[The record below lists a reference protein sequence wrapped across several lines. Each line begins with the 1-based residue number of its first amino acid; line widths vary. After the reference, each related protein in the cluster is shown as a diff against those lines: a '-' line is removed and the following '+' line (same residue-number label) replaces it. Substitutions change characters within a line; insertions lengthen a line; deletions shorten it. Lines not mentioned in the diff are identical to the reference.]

1 MSYYGYVERK
11 PEDVQVNWGEISQG
25 IVKSV
30 KDWEKGRED
39 LKEKLD
45 KETRETQKAISE
57 IPETKSE
64 PVQTWILNTATT
76 ASERLA
82 ELNRKLKS
90 NQITPRNYNLLRSNI
105 MSDVTGVYAF
115 AKAYDQGYAAKLQ
128 RVSDGKA
135 GYVERKTAEDTE
147 KFIGNDL
154 GDLTPFIDETGTLMY
169 KKSDGSSMSYRQIVK
184 NSSIKQDNKNAVLN
198 ITKYA
203 QSMKSHEVVQPDGSY
218 KSSPS
223 LNESAQK
230 AIDSYAAQFLINP
243 NDVADILFDAGKRK
257 GFEIKDGNAII
268 TEKDREDAKQVL
280 IDAAYATFGMEVTPA
295 PREPIA
301 SSGSSGDRPDKQ
313 PTEKQRESYQFGQ
326 ALRNLSNPGDAVYVA
341 NQIGAKSI
349 IYNNPILTIVTDKG
363 TEKVN
368 LSPNQ
373 VADYLMKRTKLDQ
386 EYVRRGI
393 GGSSSVGSINYKGAA
408 PDYKGAAPEKVK
420 PMTMYKTT
428 NEDGDKVE
436 LDKEIMYN
444 AVVDMKNKYPDF
456 ADVFE
461 FKDDRIR
468 MKLRDDKGT
477 LVWMSAK
484 NIAQLNNLVK
494 RFNAQYAK

>member
-25 IVKSV
+25 IIKSV
-30 KDWEKGRED
+30 QDWEKGRED

-64 PVQTWILNTATT
+64 PIQTWILDTATT

-147 KFIGNDL
+147 NFIGNSL
-154 GDLTPFIDETGTLMY
+154 SDLTPFIDETGTLMY
-169 KKSDGSSMSYRQIVK
+169 KKPDGSSMSYRQIVK

-203 QSMKSHEVVQPDGSY
+203 QSMKAHEVRQPDGSY

-223 LNESAQK
+223 LNEDAK
-230 AIDSYAAQFLINP
+230 RAIDSYAAQFLINP
-243 NDVADILFDAGKRK
+243 NDVADILFDAGKRE
-257 GFEIKDGNAII
+257 GFEIKDGNVVI
-268 TEKDREDAKQVL
+268 TDKDRQDAKQVL
-280 IDAAYATFGMEVTPA
+280 IDAAYGTFGMQVTPA
-295 PREPIA
+295 PRESIA
-301 SSGSSGDRPDKQ
+301 SSGSSGDKPDK
-313 PTEKQRESYQFGQ
+313 PTEADEKAIRYGQ
-326 ALRNLSNPGDAVYVA
+326 ALKNLTTNANKSVLSQNIGMPKGTYDGTNKVLTTYDKDGKKYVTRFNSGVEAMDFLITQSGYDPAYVKRGLGNANSLGGFSWDFSAKQETPKPKVVDLVKESDDLENWAYKLNEKDSNTKG
-341 NQIGAKSI
+341 K
-349 IYNNPILTIVTDKG
+349 IYYSKNKTIV
-363 TEKVN
+363 V
-368 LSPNQ
+368 
-373 VADYLMKRTKLDQ
+373 
-386 EYVRRGI
+386 
-393 GGSSSVGSINYKGAA
+393 
-408 PDYKGAAPEKVK
+408 
-420 PMTMYKTT
+420 
-428 NEDGDKVE
+428 
-436 LDKEIMYN
+436 
-444 AVVDMKNKYPDF
+444 KYPDGTYG
-456 ADVFE
+456 E
-461 FKDDRIR
+461 SDDLEEINEYIKKYNRLTR
-468 MKLRDDKGT
+468 
-477 LVWMSAK
+477 
-484 NIAQLNNLVK
+484 
-494 RFNAQYAK
+494 

>member
-39 LKEKLD
+39 LREKLD

-64 PVQTWILNTATT
+64 PIQTWILDTATT

-90 NQITPRNYNLLRSNI
+90 NQITPRDYNLLRSNI

-147 KFIGNDL
+147 KFIGNSL

-169 KKSDGSSMSYRQIVK
+169 EKPDGSSMSYRQIVK

-203 QSMKSHEVVQPDGSY
+203 QSMKAHDVLQPDGSY

-230 AIDSYAAQFLINP
+230 AIESYAAQFLVNP

-257 GFEIKDGNAII
+257 GFEIKDGNVVI
-268 TEKDREDAKQVL
+268 TEEDRQDAKQVL
-280 IDAAYATFGMEVTPA
+280 IDAAYATFGMQLTPA
-295 PREPIA
+295 PKVPKESEKSSA
-301 SSGSSGDRPDKQ
+301 SSGNKPDN
-313 PTEKQRESYQFGQ
+313 PTEADEKAIRYGK
-326 ALRNLSNPGDAVYVA
+326 ALKDLANVA
-341 NQIGAKSI
+341 NKAALSQSIGMPKGA
-349 IYNNPILTIVTDKG
+349 YNGTSKVLTTFDKDG
-363 TEKVN
+363 KKYETRFNSGVE
-368 LSPNQ
+368 
-373 VADYLMKRTKLDQ
+373 AMDYLITKSGYDPAYVKKGLGGANSLNTFSWDFSAQQ
-386 EYVRRGI
+386 E
-393 GGSSSVGSINYKGAA
+393 A
-408 PDYKGAAPEKVK
+408 PKPKV
-420 PMTMYKTT
+420 
-428 NEDGDKVE
+428 V
-436 LDKEIMYN
+436 
-444 AVVDMKNKYPDF
+444 
-456 ADVFE
+456 
-461 FKDDRIR
+461 
-468 MKLRDDKGT
+468 
-477 LVWMSAK
+477 
-484 NIAQLNNLVK
+484 NLVK
-494 RFNAQYAK
+494 ESDDLEYWASKVNENDPTTKGKIYYSRNNTIVVKYPNGGYGESDDWEKINEYIKKYNRETTR

>member
-11 PEDVQVNWGEISQG
+11 PEDMQVNWGEISQG
-25 IVKSV
+25 IIKSV
-30 KDWEKGRED
+30 QDWEKGRED

-64 PVQTWILNTATT
+64 PVQTWILSTATT

-90 NQITPRNYNLLRSNI
+90 NQIKPRDYNSLRSNI

-147 KFIGNDL
+147 KFIGNNL

-184 NSSIKQDNKNAVLN
+184 NSSVKQDNKNSVLN

-203 QSMKSHEVVQPDGSY
+203 QSMKAHEVLQPDGSY

-223 LNESAQK
+223 LNEEAK
-230 AIDSYAAQFLINP
+230 RAIDSYAAQFLINP

-257 GFEIKDGNAII
+257 GFEIKDGNAVI

-295 PREPIA
+295 PRESIA
-301 SSGSSGDRPDKQ
+301 SSGSSGDKPDK
-313 PTEKQRESYQFGQ
+313 PTEADEKAIRYGQ
-326 ALRNLSNPGDAVYVA
+326 ALRTL
-341 NQIGAKSI
+341 
-349 IYNNPILTIVTDKG
+349 NNPADKTTLSETIGMPKGTYDGTNKVLTTYDKDGKKYVTQFNSGVEAMNYLIRKSGYDPAYVKRGLGNANSLGGFSWDFSAKQETPKPKVVDLVKESDDLENWAYKLNEKDPNTKGKIYYSRNKTIV
-363 TEKVN
+363 V
-368 LSPNQ
+368 
-373 VADYLMKRTKLDQ
+373 
-386 EYVRRGI
+386 
-393 GGSSSVGSINYKGAA
+393 
-408 PDYKGAAPEKVK
+408 
-420 PMTMYKTT
+420 
-428 NEDGDKVE
+428 
-436 LDKEIMYN
+436 
-444 AVVDMKNKYPDF
+444 KYPNGTYK
-456 ADVFE
+456 E
-461 FKDDRIR
+461 SDDWEEINEYINRYNR
-468 MKLRDDKGT
+468 ETVR
-477 LVWMSAK
+477 
-484 NIAQLNNLVK
+484 
-494 RFNAQYAK
+494 

>member
-25 IVKSV
+25 IIKSV
-30 KDWEKGRED
+30 QDWEKGRED

-90 NQITPRNYNLLRSNI
+90 NQIKPRDYNSLRSNI

-128 RVSDGKA
+128 RIADGKA
-135 GYVERKTAEDTE
+135 GYAERKTAEDTE
-147 KFIGNDL
+147 NFIGNNL

-184 NSSIKQDNKNAVLN
+184 NSSVKQDNKNSVLN

-203 QSMKSHEVVQPDGSY
+203 QSMKAHEVLQPDGSY

-223 LNESAQK
+223 LNEDAK
-230 AIDSYAAQFLINP
+230 RAIDSYAAQFLINP

-257 GFEIKDGNAII
+257 GFEIKDGNAVI

-295 PREPIA
+295 PRESIA
-301 SSGSSGDRPDKQ
+301 SSGSSGDKPDK
-313 PTEKQRESYQFGQ
+313 PTEADEKAIRYGQ
-326 ALRNLSNPGDAVYVA
+326 ALRTL
-341 NQIGAKSI
+341 
-349 IYNNPILTIVTDKG
+349 NNPADKTTLSETIGMPKGTYDGTNKVLTTYDKDGKKYETRFNSGVEAMDYLITKSGYDPAYVKRGLGNANSLGGFSWDFSAKQEAPKPKVVDLVKESDDLENWVYKLNEKDPNTKGKIYYSKNKTIV
-363 TEKVN
+363 V
-368 LSPNQ
+368 
-373 VADYLMKRTKLDQ
+373 
-386 EYVRRGI
+386 
-393 GGSSSVGSINYKGAA
+393 
-408 PDYKGAAPEKVK
+408 
-420 PMTMYKTT
+420 
-428 NEDGDKVE
+428 
-436 LDKEIMYN
+436 
-444 AVVDMKNKYPDF
+444 KYPDGTYG
-456 ADVFE
+456 E
-461 FKDDRIR
+461 SDDWEEINEYIKEYNRQTR
-468 MKLRDDKGT
+468 
-477 LVWMSAK
+477 
-484 NIAQLNNLVK
+484 
-494 RFNAQYAK
+494 